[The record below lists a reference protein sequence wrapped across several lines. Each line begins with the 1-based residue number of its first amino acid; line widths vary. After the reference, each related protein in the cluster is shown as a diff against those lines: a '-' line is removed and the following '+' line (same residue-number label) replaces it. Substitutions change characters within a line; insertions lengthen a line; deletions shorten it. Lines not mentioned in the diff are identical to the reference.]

1 MSALANEVNQIKSA
15 CKDTTLLGTFLENHD
30 VDRFPSVT
38 NDMSLDS
45 NAIAFAMLADGIPIV
60 YEGQEQHFSGGRVPN
75 NREAVWPSGYSTT
88 NPMYRLIA
96 SVNQVRN
103 QAIYV
108 SPDYLSYMA
117 YPIYTDTST
126 IAMRKGFN
134 GNQIVGVFS
143 NLGAYGASY
152 TLTLSNTGYT
162 AGEKVLEIL
171 SCTTVTADNQSNI
184 AVAMS
189 KGMPKIFYPL
199 QPAIGSG
206 ICNY

>member
-1 MSALANEVNQIKSA
+1 MTALANEVDQIKSA
-15 CKDTTLLGTFLENHD
+15 CKDSTALGTFTENHD
-30 VDRFPSVT
+30 VPRFPSNT
-38 NDMSLDS
+38 NDISLCS
-45 NAIAFAMLADGIPIV
+45 NAVAFAMLADGIPIV
-60 YEGQEQHFSGGRVPN
+60 YEGQEQHYSGGAVPA
-75 NREAVWPSGYSTT
+75 NREAIWPSGYSTT
-88 NPMYRLIA
+88 GPIYRLIA

-117 YPIYTDTST
+117 YPIYTDNST

-143 NLGAYGASY
+143 NLGALGSSY
-152 TLTLSNTGYT
+152 TLTLSNTGYN
-162 AGEKVLEIL
+162 AGQKVLEIL
-171 SCTTVTADNQSNI
+171 SCTTVTVDNQSNI

-189 KGMPKIFYPL
+189 QGLPKIFYPL